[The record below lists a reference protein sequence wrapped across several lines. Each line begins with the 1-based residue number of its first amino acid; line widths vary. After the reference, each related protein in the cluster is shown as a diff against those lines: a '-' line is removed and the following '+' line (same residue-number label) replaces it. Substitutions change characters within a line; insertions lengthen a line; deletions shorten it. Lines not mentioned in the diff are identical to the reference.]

1 MPAALLLASEGGF
14 TVTGPHVITSFEL
27 FGMTWN
33 LTETVFI
40 QWIVMLVLLVVMLI
54 LTHKMEVIPKTKR
67 QAAAEWL
74 PPPRPHQGGH
84 TAAEWLVTFVRNMV
98 DTTMGPKYKGYTTY
112 IGALLCFLLLNNLM
126 SLFGLKNPTSDIS
139 VTGAI
144 ALITFTL
151 TQINRA
157 RTGKLKGFLHAFI
170 EPMPFM
176 LPFNIIGE
184 IANPLSQALRIFG
197 NMVAGMVIGGLI
209 YFALGNFAILVPAIT
224 SLYFDIFSAVI
235 QAYIFTTLTMAYI
248 SGAECE

>member
-74 PPPRPHQGGH
+74 
-84 TAAEWLVTFVRNMV
+84 VTFVRNMV

-139 VTGAI
+139 VT
-144 ALITFTL
+144 LITFTP

>member
-1 MPAALLLASEGGF
+1 
-14 TVTGPHVITSFEL
+14 
-27 FGMTWN
+27 
-33 LTETVFI
+33 
-40 QWIVMLVLLVVMLI
+40 
-54 LTHKMEVIPKTKR
+54 
-67 QAAAEWL
+67 
-74 PPPRPHQGGH
+74 
-84 TAAEWLVTFVRNMV
+84 VTFVRNMV

-144 ALITFTL
+144 ALITFAL

>member
-67 QAAAEWL
+67 QA
-74 PPPRPHQGGH
+74 
-84 TAAEWLVTFVRNMV
+84 AAEWLVTFVRNMV

-176 LPFNIIGE
+176 LPFEPAFTGASYLRQHGRRYGHRRTDLFRAGQLRDTRSGNHFAVFRHFLGGYPGLHLHHPDDGVHLRRRMRV
-184 IANPLSQALRIFG
+184 IA
-197 NMVAGMVIGGLI
+197 
-209 YFALGNFAILVPAIT
+209 ALG
-224 SLYFDIFSAVI
+224 
-235 QAYIFTTLTMAYI
+235 
-248 SGAECE
+248 

>member
-1 MPAALLLASEGGF
+1 
-14 TVTGPHVITSFEL
+14 
-27 FGMTWN
+27 
-33 LTETVFI
+33 
-40 QWIVMLVLLVVMLI
+40 
-54 LTHKMEVIPKTKR
+54 
-67 QAAAEWL
+67 
-74 PPPRPHQGGH
+74 
-84 TAAEWLVTFVRNMV
+84 MV

-144 ALITFTL
+144 ALITFAL

>member
-74 PPPRPHQGGH
+74 
-84 TAAEWLVTFVRNMV
+84 VTFVRNMV

-151 TQINRA
+151 TQIN
-157 RTGKLKGFLHAFI
+157 
-170 EPMPFM
+170 
-176 LPFNIIGE
+176 
-184 IANPLSQALRIFG
+184 QALRIFG

-209 YFALGNFAILVPAIT
+209 YFALGNFAILIPAIT

>member
-1 MPAALLLASEGGF
+1 MPSALLLASEGGF
-14 TVTGPHVITSFEL
+14 TVTGPKVIASFDL
-27 FGMTWN
+27 FGITWN

-40 QWIVMLVLLVVMLI
+40 QWIVMLVLTSKLEI
-54 LTHKMEVIPKTKR
+54 IPKTTR
-67 QAAAEWL
+67 QAAAEWI
-74 PPPRPHQGGH
+74 
-84 TAAEWLVTFVRNMV
+84 VTFARNMV
-98 DTTMGPKYKGYTTY
+98 DTTMGPRYKGYTTY

-144 ALITFTL
+144 ALITFVL

-157 RTGKLKGFLHAFI
+157 RTGKVKGFFHAFI

-209 YFALGNFAILVPAIT
+209 YFALGNFAILIPAIT

>member
-74 PPPRPHQGGH
+74 
-84 TAAEWLVTFVRNMV
+84 VTFVRNMV

-144 ALITFTL
+144 ALITFTRPD
-151 TQINRA
+151 NRA

>member
-14 TVTGPHVITSFEL
+14 TVTGPHIITSFSL
-27 FGMTWN
+27 FGITLN

-40 QWIVMLVLLVVMLI
+40 QWIVMLILLVVILI
-54 LTHKMEVIPKTKR
+54 LTHKMEVIPKTRR
-67 QAAAEWL
+67 QA
-74 PPPRPHQGGH
+74 
-84 TAAEWLVTFVRNMV
+84 AAEWLVTFVRNMV

-144 ALITFTL
+144 ALITFVL
-151 TQINRA
+151 TQFNRA
-157 RTGKLKGFLHAFI
+157 KTGKLKGYLHAFI

-209 YFALGNFAILVPAIT
+209 YFALGNFAILIPAVT
-224 SLYFDIFSAVI
+224 SLYFDLFSAVI

>member
-14 TVTGPHVITSFEL
+14 TVNGPHIAASFEL

-33 LTETVFI
+33 LTETVII
-40 QWIVMLVLLVVMLI
+40 QWIVMLILLVIMLI
-54 LTHKMEVIPKTKR
+54 LTHKMEIIPKTRR
-67 QAAAEWL
+67 QAAAEWI
-74 PPPRPHQGGH
+74 
-84 TAAEWLVTFVRNMV
+84 VTFVRDMV
-98 DTTMGPKYKGYTTY
+98 DTTMGPKYRGYTAY

-144 ALITFTL
+144 ALITFVL
-151 TQINRA
+151 TQFNRA
-157 RTGKLKGFLHAFI
+157 KTGKVKGYFHAFI

-209 YFALGNFAILVPAIT
+209 YFALGNFAVLIPAVT
-224 SLYFDIFSAVI
+224 SLYFDLFSAVI

>member
-74 PPPRPHQGGH
+74 
-84 TAAEWLVTFVRNMV
+84 VTFVRNMV

-112 IGALLCFLLLNNLM
+112 IGALLLPAAEQPDEPFRTEE
-126 SLFGLKNPTSDIS
+126 PDIGYLGYRS
-139 VTGAI
+139 Y
-144 ALITFTL
+144 
-151 TQINRA
+151 RA
-157 RTGKLKGFLHAFI
+157 HHLRADPDQPRTD
-170 EPMPFM
+170 
-176 LPFNIIGE
+176 
-184 IANPLSQALRIFG
+184 R
-197 NMVAGMVIGGLI
+197 
-209 YFALGNFAILVPAIT
+209 
-224 SLYFDIFSAVI
+224 
-235 QAYIFTTLTMAYI
+235 
-248 SGAECE
+248 

>member
-1 MPAALLLASEGGF
+1 MASEGGF
-14 TVTGPHVITSFEL
+14 TVNGPHVVTSFDL
-27 FGMTWN
+27 FGITWN
-33 LTETVFI
+33 LTESIII
-40 QWIVMLVLLVVMLI
+40 QWIVMLVLLVVILI
-54 LTHKMEVIPKTKR
+54 LTHKMEVIPKTRR
-67 QAAAEWL
+67 QA
-74 PPPRPHQGGH
+74 
-84 TAAEWLVTFVRNMV
+84 AAEWLVTFVRNMV
-98 DTTMGPKYKGYTTY
+98 ETTMGPKYRAYTAY
-112 IGALLCFLLLNNLM
+112 IGSLLCFLLLNNLM

-144 ALITFTL
+144 ALITFAM
-151 TQINRA
+151 TQYNRA
-157 RTGKLKGFLHAFI
+157 KTGKVKGYFHAFI

-209 YFALGNFAILVPAIT
+209 YFALGNFAILIPAVT

-235 QAYIFTTLTMAYI
+235 QAYIFTTLTMAYV

>member
-74 PPPRPHQGGH
+74 
-84 TAAEWLVTFVRNMV
+84 VTFVRNMV

-112 IGALLCFLLLNNLM
+112 IGALLCFLLPLCS
-126 SLFGLKNPTSDIS
+126 SLTRCFACSRP
-139 VTGAI
+139 AI
-144 ALITFTL
+144 ASSP
-151 TQINRA
+151 
-157 RTGKLKGFLHAFI
+157 KGCA
-170 EPMPFM
+170 
-176 LPFNIIGE
+176 
-184 IANPLSQALRIFG
+184 
-197 NMVAGMVIGGLI
+197 AGSASRL
-209 YFALGNFAILVPAIT
+209 
-224 SLYFDIFSAVI
+224 FDIFS
-235 QAYIFTTLTMAYI
+235 TMSAGTAESAPSAAWHSPESLSAAAAI
-248 SGAECE
+248 SSGEESFSMP

>member
-1 MPAALLLASEGGF
+1 MPSALLLASEGGF
-14 TVTGPHVITSFEL
+14 TVTGPKVIASFDL
-27 FGMTWN
+27 FGITWN

-40 QWIVMLVLLVVMLI
+40 QWIVMLILLVVMLV
-54 LTHKMEVIPKTKR
+54 LTSKLEIIPKTKR
-67 QAAAEWL
+67 QAAAEWI
-74 PPPRPHQGGH
+74 
-84 TAAEWLVTFVRNMV
+84 VTFARNMV
-98 DTTMGPKYKGYTTY
+98 DTTMGPRYKGYTTY

-144 ALITFTL
+144 ALITFVL

-157 RTGKLKGFLHAFI
+157 RTGKVKGFFHAFI
-170 EPMPFM
+170 EPMTFM

-209 YFALGNFAILVPAIT
+209 YFALGNFAILIPAIT

>member
-67 QAAAEWL
+67 QA
-74 PPPRPHQGGH
+74 
-84 TAAEWLVTFVRNMV
+84 AAEWLVTFVRNMV

-197 NMVAGMVIGGLI
+197 NMVARYGHRRTDLFRAGQLRDTRSGNHFAVFRHFLGGYPGLHLHHPDDGVHLRRRMRVIA
-209 YFALGNFAILVPAIT
+209 ALG
-224 SLYFDIFSAVI
+224 
-235 QAYIFTTLTMAYI
+235 
-248 SGAECE
+248 

>member
-67 QAAAEWL
+67 QA
-74 PPPRPHQGGH
+74 
-84 TAAEWLVTFVRNMV
+84 AAEWLVTFVRNMV

-176 LPFNIIGE
+176 LPFNIIGRDRE
-184 IANPLSQALRIFG
+184 PAFTGASYLRQHGRRYGHRRTDLFRAGQLRDTRSGQSLRCISTFSRRLSRL
-197 NMVAGMVIGGLI
+197 
-209 YFALGNFAILVPAIT
+209 T
-224 SLYFDIFSAVI
+224 SSPP
-235 QAYIFTTLTMAYI
+235 
-248 SGAECE
+248 

>member
-14 TVTGPHVITSFEL
+14 TVTGPHVITSLEL

-67 QAAAEWL
+67 QA
-74 PPPRPHQGGH
+74 
-84 TAAEWLVTFVRNMV
+84 AAEWLVTFVRNMV

>member
-1 MPAALLLASEGGF
+1 MAAKTVLNYLPRESVVHKLTGTTKLAFFLLFTFASM
-14 TVTGPHVITSFEL
+14 ITYNTYVL
-27 FGMTWN
+27 
-33 LTETVFI
+33 
-40 QWIVMLVLLVVMLI
+40 LVLLAVSLAAFKLSRIKFREVRFMLVF
-54 LTHKMEVIPKTKR
+54 M
-67 QAAAEWL
+67 
-74 PPPRPHQGGH
+74 
-84 TAAEWLVTFVRNMV
+84 LV
-98 DTTMGPKYKGYTTY
+98 
-112 IGALLCFLLLNNLM
+112 FLLLNNLM

>member
-67 QAAAEWL
+67 QA
-74 PPPRPHQGGH
+74 
-84 TAAEWLVTFVRNMV
+84 AAEWLVTFVRNMV

-157 RTGKLKGFLHAFI
+157 RTGKLKGFLHSLNLCRSCCRSTSSARSRTRFHRR
-170 EPMPFM
+170 FVSS
-176 LPFNIIGE
+176 
-184 IANPLSQALRIFG
+184 ATWSQ
-197 NMVAGMVIGGLI
+197 VW
-209 YFALGNFAILVPAIT
+209 
-224 SLYFDIFSAVI
+224 SSAD
-235 QAYIFTTLTMAYI
+235 
-248 SGAECE
+248 